1 MFSRYR
7 THALSIH
14 DLSRRS
20 TPAAHDWNVTNT
32 FQFTTSQ
39 GGRRSSAASAVAF
52 RLPFNSRPL
61 KEVDWCL
68 TYTIISC
75 WNFQFTTSQG
85 GRLAGRDGIEMW
97 CDLSI
102 HDLSRRSTFPRVVVP
117 GIQNLSIHDLSR
129 RSTMRHICY
138 VEPACL
144 SIHDLSRRSTD
155 APFIVTGFVSVFQF
169 TTSQGGRRS

>member
-1 MFSRYR
+1 MRSFQFTTSQGGRPCRSGNSKFMEY
-7 THALSIH
+7 LSIH

-20 TPAAHDWNVTNT
+20 TLRIQSNNLSIYLSIHDL
-32 FQFTTSQ
+32 S
-39 GGRRSSAASAVAF
+39 RRS
-52 RLPFNSRPL
+52 
-61 KEVDWCL
+61 
-68 TYTIISC
+68 TISC
-75 WNFQFTTSQG
+75 SNLHPHSFIFQFTTSQG